1 MVDSFK
7 SKNLRNI
14 FCSSLDMYRSAFN
27 FAFFDESL
35 R

>member
-7 SKNLRNI
+7 RKNLRNI
-14 FCSSLDMYRSAFN
+14 FCSNLDMYRSAFN
-27 FAFFDESL
+27 FACFDESL